1 MLDPVVT
8 PFEVGKLPGSLFR
21 PVGVARPVAD
31 QGANRE
37 PGLQLRPTVV
47 LLDPDPHRHALHHF
61 REFTGYDVPRH
72 ERELRASG
80 LVNPDDP
87 APEGLLK
94 GVDIEGYRVPRRD
107 AGKASL

>member
-47 LLDPDPHRHALHHF
+47 LLDPDPHRHALHHLG
-61 REFTGYDVPRH
+61 ELPGDDVPRH
-72 ERELRASG
+72 EGELRAGG
-80 LVNPDDP
+80 LVDPDDP

-94 GVDIEGYRVPRRD
+94 GVDVESYWV
-107 AGKASL
+107 